1 MKVKRMVIVDT
12 DAFKVGDIIEIKL
25 TDGVKAEAM
34 AMKQEEDGMIFCL
47 EQEKNGWIR
56 ADIHPDAN
64 PVIAKVAG
72 ECCSFRI
79 LRWVD
84 SKVAGPGYFVVTKE
98 GYMIGPYDVEEWRYI
113 F

>member
-1 MKVKRMVIVDT
+1 MTTKEAISVLKEEGRIFSITNKRLYEAIQKG
-12 DAFKVGDIIEIKL
+12 A
-25 TDGVKAEAM
+25 KA
-34 AMKQEEDGMIFCL
+34 L
-47 EQEKNGWIR
+47 EQEKKGWIR

-72 ECCSFRI
+72 ECCSFKI

-84 SKVAGPGYFVVTKE
+84 SKVAGPGYFEVAEE
-98 GYMIGPYDVEEWRYI
+98 GHLIGPYDVEEWRYI

>member
-1 MKVKRMVIVDT
+1 MTTKEAISVLKDEGRIFSITNKRLYEAIQ
-12 DAFKVGDIIEIKL
+12 KGIK
-25 TDGVKAEAM
+25 A
-34 AMKQEEDGMIFCL
+34 L

-72 ECCSFRI
+72 EYSFKI

-84 SKVAGPGYFVVTKE
+84 SKVAGPGYFAVTKE

>member
-1 MKVKRMVIVDT
+1 MTTKEAISVLKEEGRIFSITNKRLYEAIQ
-12 DAFKVGDIIEIKL
+12 KGIK
-25 TDGVKAEAM
+25 A
-34 AMKQEEDGMIFCL
+34 L
-47 EQEKNGWIR
+47 EQEKNGWIC

-72 ECCSFRI
+72 ECCSFKI

>member
-1 MKVKRMVIVDT
+1 MTTKEAISVLKEEGRIFSITNKRLYEAIQ
-12 DAFKVGDIIEIKL
+12 KGIK
-25 TDGVKAEAM
+25 A
-34 AMKQEEDGMIFCL
+34 L

>member
-1 MKVKRMVIVDT
+1 MTTKEAISVLKEEGRIFSITNKRLYEAIQ
-12 DAFKVGDIIEIKL
+12 KGIK
-25 TDGVKAEAM
+25 A
-34 AMKQEEDGMIFCL
+34 L

-72 ECCSFRI
+72 EPCSFKI
-79 LRWVD
+79 LYWIN
-84 SKVAGPGYFVVTKE
+84 SNELGTGYFEITEE
-98 GYMIGPYDVEEWRYI
+98 GSMIGPYDVEEWRYI

>member
-1 MKVKRMVIVDT
+1 MTTKEAISVLKEEGRIFSITNKRLYEAIQ
-12 DAFKVGDIIEIKL
+12 KGIK
-25 TDGVKAEAM
+25 A
-34 AMKQEEDGMIFCL
+34 L

-72 ECCSFRI
+72 ECCSFKI

>member
-1 MKVKRMVIVDT
+1 MTTKEAISVLKEEGRIFSITNKRLHEAIQ
-12 DAFKVGDIIEIKL
+12 KGIK
-25 TDGVKAEAM
+25 A
-34 AMKQEEDGMIFCL
+34 L

-72 ECCSFRI
+72 EYSFKI
-79 LRWVD
+79 LHWVD
-84 SKVAGPGYFVVTKE
+84 SKVAGTGYFAVTKE

>member
-1 MKVKRMVIVDT
+1 MTTKEAISVLKEEGRIFSITNKRLYEAIQ
-12 DAFKVGDIIEIKL
+12 KGIK
-25 TDGVKAEAM
+25 A
-34 AMKQEEDGMIFCL
+34 L

-72 ECCSFRI
+72 ECCSFKI
-79 LRWVD
+79 LCWVD

>member
-1 MKVKRMVIVDT
+1 MTTKEAVSVLKEEGRIFSITNKRLHEAIQ
-12 DAFKVGDIIEIKL
+12 KGIK
-25 TDGVKAEAM
+25 A
-34 AMKQEEDGMIFCL
+34 L

-56 ADIHPDAN
+56 ADIHPDSN

-72 ECCSFRI
+72 EYSFKI
-79 LRWVD
+79 LHWVD

-98 GYMIGPYDVEEWRYI
+98 GYLIGPYDVEEWRYI

>member
-1 MKVKRMVIVDT
+1 MTTKEAISTLKEEGRIFSITNKRLYEAIQ
-12 DAFKVGDIIEIKL
+12 KGIK
-25 TDGVKAEAM
+25 A
-34 AMKQEEDGMIFCL
+34 L

-72 ECCSFRI
+72 ECCSFKI

>member
-1 MKVKRMVIVDT
+1 MTTKEAISVLKEEGRIFSITNKRLYEAIQ
-12 DAFKVGDIIEIKL
+12 KGIK
-25 TDGVKAEAM
+25 A
-34 AMKQEEDGMIFCL
+34 L

-72 ECCSFRI
+72 ECCSFKI

-84 SKVAGPGYFVVTKE
+84 SKVAGPGYFVITKE

>member
-1 MKVKRMVIVDT
+1 MTTKKAISVLKEEGRIFSITNKRLYEAIQ
-12 DAFKVGDIIEIKL
+12 KGIK
-25 TDGVKAEAM
+25 A
-34 AMKQEEDGMIFCL
+34 L

-72 ECCSFRI
+72 EFCSFKI
-79 LRWVD
+79 LSWID
-84 SKVAGPGYFVVTKE
+84 FEDLGTGYFEVAEE
-98 GYMIGPYDVEEWRYI
+98 GHLIGPYDVEEWRYI

>member
-1 MKVKRMVIVDT
+1 MTTKEAISVLKDEGRIFSITNKRLYEAIQ
-12 DAFKVGDIIEIKL
+12 KGIK
-25 TDGVKAEAM
+25 A
-34 AMKQEEDGMIFCL
+34 L

-72 ECCSFRI
+72 EYSFKI
-79 LRWVD
+79 LHWVD
-84 SKVAGPGYFVVTKE
+84 SNELGTGYFEITEE
-98 GYMIGPYDVEEWRYI
+98 GSMIGPYDVEEWRYI

>member
-1 MKVKRMVIVDT
+1 MTTKEAISVLKEEGRIFSITNKRLYEAIQ
-12 DAFKVGDIIEIKL
+12 KGIK
-25 TDGVKAEAM
+25 A
-34 AMKQEEDGMIFCL
+34 L

-72 ECCSFRI
+72 ECCSFKI

-84 SKVAGPGYFVVTKE
+84 SKVAGPGYFAVTKE

>member
-1 MKVKRMVIVDT
+1 MTTKEAISVLKEEGRIFSITNKRLYEAIQ
-12 DAFKVGDIIEIKL
+12 KGIK
-25 TDGVKAEAM
+25 A
-34 AMKQEEDGMIFCL
+34 L

-56 ADIHPDAN
+56 ADFHPDAN

-72 ECCSFRI
+72 EGCSFKI

-84 SKVAGPGYFVVTKE
+84 SKVAGPGYFVITKE

>member
-1 MKVKRMVIVDT
+1 MTTKEAISVLKEEGRIFSITNKRLYEAIQ
-12 DAFKVGDIIEIKL
+12 KGIK
-25 TDGVKAEAM
+25 A
-34 AMKQEEDGMIFCL
+34 L

-72 ECCSFRI
+72 ECCSFKI

-98 GYMIGPYDVEEWRYI
+98 GNMIGPYDVKEWRYI